1 MIEALQIFPRIHL
14 ARGARP
20 HLPNRKGPDGDA
32 LIQFLRMV
40 RVPTLIVVDSLV
52 WFEAFANAVGLRLE
66 TWQTSNTLWLA
77 EPSGPI
83 LCMTVLVLTAIAA
96 VLHTVLA

>member
-1 MIEALQIFPRIHL
+1 
-14 ARGARP
+14 
-20 HLPNRKGPDGDA
+20 
-32 LIQFLRMV
+32 MV

-52 WFEAFANAVGLRLE
+52 WIEAFAIAVGLRLE

-96 VLHTVLA
+96 VLHTVLAWVLRLHQGRSALGSLEEGWSPQTKLFGAWYAGRSW